1 MSQNTFGTL
10 STLTVGGCDYKYFRL
25 ADIPNI
31 EKMPVSHRILLENLL
46 RQAGVATGANDD
58 PDGDGLTNLQEICL
72 GTDPLKADSD
82 GDGFADAEEIAAG
95 TDPLDPN
102 SNPLQRPSAL
112 PVAAPPYLRY
122 FNAGSWPACQEV
134 RKQFPNRLQSRT
146 TR

>member
-1 MSQNTFGTL
+1 ML
-10 STLTVGGCDYKYFRL
+10 GG
-25 ADIPNI
+25 
-31 EKMPVSHRILLENLL
+31 
-46 RQAGVATGANDD
+46 GVAGKPEPDGSGGEADGSGDPERPAPAVVGDDVRDERGRDAGSGADSGEDD
-58 PDGDGLTNLQEICL
+58 AVGDAPFMGGEPDGDEAVAG
-72 GTDPLKADSD
+72 GVD
-82 GDGFADAEEIAAG
+82 DGFADAEEIAAG